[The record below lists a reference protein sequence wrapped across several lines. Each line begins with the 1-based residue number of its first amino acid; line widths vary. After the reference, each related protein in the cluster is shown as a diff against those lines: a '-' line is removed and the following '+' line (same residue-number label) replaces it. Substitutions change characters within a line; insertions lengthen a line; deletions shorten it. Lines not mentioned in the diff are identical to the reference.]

1 MPKSFTAKS
10 SVTRK
15 VPRLSV
21 RKGDRVEVIAGKE
34 KGKKGKILFALPKKN
49 RVVVEGINMVKRH
62 ARPTQ
67 KIPQGGIQEREAPIH
82 ASNVQVICPSCGQAT
97 RVGHRITESGTKV
110 RVCRKCQGDIDKA

>member
-34 KGKKGKILFALPKKN
+34 KGKKGKILFALPKEN

-82 ASNVQVICPSCGQAT
+82 ASNVQVVCPSCGQAT
-97 RVGHRITESGTKV
+97 RVGHRVTESGTKV